1 MPFGGRAGFAS
12 AAVQIPRRGEI
23 RNAESPEYETM
34 TTAEIQVGSETELER
49 VEHWRAEE
57 LIRAGY
63 APTDAVAL
71 AARHDIDL
79 HSAVGLMTLGCPYEL
94 AIEILI

>member
-1 MPFGGRAGFAS
+1 
-12 AAVQIPRRGEI
+12 
-23 RNAESPEYETM
+23 M
-34 TTAEIQVGSETELER
+34 TTAEIHVGGETELAR

-63 APTDAVAL
+63 TPTDAVAL

-79 HSAVGLMTLGCPYEL
+79 HRAVELMRLGCPYEL

>member
-1 MPFGGRAGFAS
+1 MT
-12 AAVQIPRRGEI
+12 AAELRVV
-23 RNAESPEYETM
+23 ND
-34 TTAEIQVGSETELER
+34 TEMER

-63 APTDAVAL
+63 TPPDAVAL

-79 HSAVGLMTLGCPYEL
+79 HRAIELISQGCPYEL

>member
-1 MPFGGRAGFAS
+1 
-12 AAVQIPRRGEI
+12 
-23 RNAESPEYETM
+23 M
-34 TTAEIQVGSETELER
+34 TTAEIHVTSETELER
-49 VEHWRAEE
+49 VEGWRAEE

-63 APTDAVAL
+63 TPTDAVAL

-79 HSAVGLMTLGCPYEL
+79 HSAVELMSLGCPYEL

>member
-1 MPFGGRAGFAS
+1 MT
-12 AAVQIPRRGEI
+12 AAEVHVA
-23 RNAESPEYETM
+23 ND
-34 TTAEIQVGSETELER
+34 TELER

-57 LIRAGY
+57 LVRAGY
-63 APTDAVAL
+63 DPTDAVAL

-79 HSAVGLMTLGCPYEL
+79 HLAVELVEQGCPYET

>member
-1 MPFGGRAGFAS
+1 
-12 AAVQIPRRGEI
+12 
-23 RNAESPEYETM
+23 M
-34 TTAEIQVGSETELER
+34 TTAETQVILETELER

-63 APTDAVAL
+63 TPTDAVAL

-79 HSAVGLMTLGCPYEL
+79 HRAGDLLKQGCPPEL
-94 AIEILI
+94 ALQILL

>member
-1 MPFGGRAGFAS
+1 MT
-12 AAVQIPRRGEI
+12 AAELRVVNDTEI
-23 RNAESPEYETM
+23 
-34 TTAEIQVGSETELER
+34 ER

-63 APTDAVAL
+63 NPSDAVAL

-79 HSAVGLMTLGCPYEL
+79 HRAVELILQGCPYEL

>member
-1 MPFGGRAGFAS
+1 MT
-12 AAVQIPRRGEI
+12 AAEVHV
-23 RNAESPEYETM
+23 ATDS
-34 TTAEIQVGSETELER
+34 ELER

-57 LIRAGY
+57 LVRAGY
-63 APTDAVAL
+63 DPSDAVAL

-79 HSAVGLMTLGCPYEL
+79 HLAVELVEQGCPYET

>member
-1 MPFGGRAGFAS
+1 MT
-12 AAVQIPRRGEI
+12 AADVHV
-23 RNAESPEYETM
+23 AT
-34 TTAEIQVGSETELER
+34 ETELDR

-57 LIRAGY
+57 LVRAGY
-63 APTDAVAL
+63 DASDAVAL

-79 HSAVGLMTLGCPYEL
+79 HLAVELVRQGCPYET

>member
-1 MPFGGRAGFAS
+1 MT
-12 AAVQIPRRGEI
+12 AADLHVE
-23 RNAESPEYETM
+23 ND
-34 TTAEIQVGSETELER
+34 SELDR

-57 LIRAGY
+57 LVRAGY
-63 APTDAVAL
+63 DASDAIAL

-79 HSAVGLMTLGCPYEL
+79 HFAVELIQQGCPYET

>member
-1 MPFGGRAGFAS
+1 
-12 AAVQIPRRGEI
+12 
-23 RNAESPEYETM
+23 M
-34 TTAEIQVGSETELER
+34 TTAESHVIVETELER

-63 APTDAVAL
+63 TPADAVAL

-79 HSAVGLMTLGCPYEL
+79 HRAIELIMLGCPYEL

>member
-1 MPFGGRAGFAS
+1 
-12 AAVQIPRRGEI
+12 
-23 RNAESPEYETM
+23 M
-34 TTAEIQVGSETELER
+34 TTAEVQVVTETELER

-57 LIRAGY
+57 LVRAGY
-63 APTDAVAL
+63 EPTDAIAL

-79 HSAVGLMTLGCPYEL
+79 HEATGLIQRGCPYEL

>member
-1 MPFGGRAGFAS
+1 MT
-12 AAVQIPRRGEI
+12 AAELHVV
-23 RNAESPEYETM
+23 ND
-34 TTAEIQVGSETELER
+34 TELER

-63 APTDAVAL
+63 SPTDALAL

-79 HSAVGLMTLGCPYEL
+79 HLAVGLLERGCPIDL
-94 AIEILI
+94 AIDILI

>member
-1 MPFGGRAGFAS
+1 
-12 AAVQIPRRGEI
+12 
-23 RNAESPEYETM
+23 M
-34 TTAEIQVGSETELER
+34 TTAESHVILETELER

-63 APTDAVAL
+63 TSTDAVAL

-79 HSAVGLMTLGCPYEL
+79 HEAVQLMQLGCPYEL